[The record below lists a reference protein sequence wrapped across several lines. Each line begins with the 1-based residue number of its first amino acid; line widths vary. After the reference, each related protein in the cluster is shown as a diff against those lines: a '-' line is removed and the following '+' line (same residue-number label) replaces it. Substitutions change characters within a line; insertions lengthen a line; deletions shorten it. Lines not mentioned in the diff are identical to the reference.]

1 MIIFDLSIP
10 ILLNYYINIYIY
22 IYVEINR
29 KKIVKNDISHN

>member
-22 IYVEINR
+22 VEINR